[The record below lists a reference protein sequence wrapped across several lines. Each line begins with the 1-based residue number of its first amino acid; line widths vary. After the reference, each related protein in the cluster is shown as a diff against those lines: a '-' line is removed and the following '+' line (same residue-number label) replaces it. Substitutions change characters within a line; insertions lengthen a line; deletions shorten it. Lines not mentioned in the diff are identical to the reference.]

1 MEKEW
6 INKVKLEEGKVEGL
20 VEECWGIERE
30 VELTGR
36 MIVRGQREGEVKGR
50 GKWQKGEGNSWIGF
64 ASILSIWSIVI
75 TLRDFDVSRCY
86 VYTPVH
92 GHRTF

>member
-50 GKWQKGEGNSWIGF
+50 GKW
-64 ASILSIWSIVI
+64 
-75 TLRDFDVSRCY
+75 
-86 VYTPVH
+86 
-92 GHRTF
+92 

>member
-36 MIVRGQREGEVKGR
+36 MIVRGQREAEVKDEENGR
-50 GKWQKGEGNSWIGF
+50 KEKEI
-64 ASILSIWSIVI
+64 AE
-75 TLRDFDVSRCY
+75 
-86 VYTPVH
+86 
-92 GHRTF
+92 